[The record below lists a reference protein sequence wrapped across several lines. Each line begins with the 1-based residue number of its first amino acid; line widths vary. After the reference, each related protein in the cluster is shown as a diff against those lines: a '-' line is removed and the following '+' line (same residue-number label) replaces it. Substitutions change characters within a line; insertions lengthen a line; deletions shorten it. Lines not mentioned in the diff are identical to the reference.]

1 MLSLERLVVLHRLV
15 LLAGQLGDLLLNV
28 LAHLGF
34 TFSILYYKI
43 FAQQTD
49 SLGPS
54 ILAGPSV
61 NQKLGMG
68 VGVYFRPMSD
78 SLQTSLLVTAQV
90 STSLVTSFSMAAP
103 CLHTLCFTQ
112 GASW

>member
-1 MLSLERLVVLHRLV
+1 MNGGFEGIEMLSLERLVVLHRLV

-61 NQKLGMG
+61 NQKI
-68 VGVYFRPMSD
+68 
-78 SLQTSLLVTAQV
+78 
-90 STSLVTSFSMAAP
+90 
-103 CLHTLCFTQ
+103 
-112 GASW
+112 